1 MRATGVAMP
10 EATVN
15 EDRETIAAKDN
26 VRLSGKIAGVEA
38 ETMASR
44 VECGADQSLRRGVLP
59 SDARH
64 LLRTS
69 QGLGLAPSSRYS
81 RAYR

>member
-15 EDRETIAAKDN
+15 EDRETIAPKDD
-26 VRLSGKIAGVEA
+26 VRPSGKIARVET

-44 VECGADQSLRRGVLP
+44 VERAADQSLRRGVLP

-64 LLRTS
+64 HL
-69 QGLGLAPSSRYS
+69 
-81 RAYR
+81 

>member
-15 EDRETIAAKDN
+15 EDRETIAAKND
-26 VRLSGKIAGVEA
+26 VWSSGKIGRVEP
-38 ETMASR
+38 ETMTSR
-44 VECGADQSLRRGVLP
+44 VERAAHQSLRRGVLP

-64 LLRTS
+64 HL
-69 QGLGLAPSSRYS
+69 
-81 RAYR
+81 